1 MEQNIGAEQ
10 IVHAAEG
17 ISNFG
22 LLAVAAAAFIL
33 LSVGLWF
40 GIFVW
45 FKNIIND
52 MLTRNAQD
60 MSSLISKTE
69 KQNELLYEI
78 ADGLRPTTLMQ
89 AKERADLCFDL
100 SVEKVCRL
108 IKRVRQENNIID
120 REKTKKKIQTLLS
133 NIHDDRNSRFDNIQ
147 FKGRPLSFYTSKDWI
162 DWVAAVVENEIYSDT
177 VNNGR
182 AYTNV
187 DAVYDRIRNDFNHR
201 LNRV

>member
-1 MEQNIGAEQ
+1 MEQIGAEQ

-120 REKTKKKIQTLLS
+120 REKTKKKIQTLLT

-162 DWVAAVVENEIYSDT
+162 DWVAQVVENEIYSDT

>member
-1 MEQNIGAEQ
+1 MEQIGAEQ

-40 GIFVW
+40 GIFMW

-120 REKTKKKIQTLLS
+120 REKTKKKIQTLLT
-133 NIHDDRNSRFDNIQ
+133 NIHDERNSRFDNIQ
-147 FKGRPLSFYTSKDWI
+147 FRGRALSFYTSKDWI
-162 DWVAAVVENEIYSDT
+162 DWVAAVVENEIYADT

>member
-1 MEQNIGAEQ
+1 MEQIGAEQ

-120 REKTKKKIQTLLS
+120 REKTKKKIQTLLM

-162 DWVAAVVENEIYSDT
+162 DWVAAVVENEIYADT

>member
-1 MEQNIGAEQ
+1 MEQIGAEQ

-120 REKTKKKIQTLLS
+120 REKTKKKIQTLLT
-133 NIHDDRNSRFDNIQ
+133 NIHDERNSRFDNIQ
-147 FKGRPLSFYTSKDWI
+147 FRGRALSFYTSKDWI
-162 DWVAAVVENEIYSDT
+162 DWVAQVVENEIYSDT

>member
-1 MEQNIGAEQ
+1 MEQIGAEQ

-120 REKTKKKIQTLLS
+120 REKTKKKIQTLLT

-162 DWVAAVVENEIYSDT
+162 DWVATVVENEIYADT

>member
-1 MEQNIGAEQ
+1 MEQIGAEQ

-60 MSSLISKTE
+60 MSRLISKTE

-120 REKTKKKIQTLLS
+120 REKTKKKIQALLT
-133 NIHDDRNSRFDNIQ
+133 NIHDERNSRFDNIQ
-147 FKGRPLSFYTSKDWI
+147 FRGRALSFYTSKDWI

>member
-108 IKRVRQENNIID
+108 IKRVRQENNILD

>member
-1 MEQNIGAEQ
+1 MEQIGAEQ

-120 REKTKKKIQTLLS
+120 REKTKKKIQTLLT
-133 NIHDDRNSRFDNIQ
+133 NIHDERNSRFDNIQ
-147 FKGRPLSFYTSKDWI
+147 FRGRALSFYTSKDWI
-162 DWVAAVVENEIYSDT
+162 DWVSAVVENEIYADT

>member
-1 MEQNIGAEQ
+1 MEQIGAEQ

-52 MLTRNAQD
+52 MITRNAQD

-120 REKTKKKIQTLLS
+120 REKTKKKIQTLLT
-133 NIHDDRNSRFDNIQ
+133 NIHDERNSRFDNIQ
-147 FKGRPLSFYTSKDWI
+147 FRGRALSFYTSKDWI
-162 DWVAAVVENEIYSDT
+162 DWVAAVVENEIYADT

>member
-1 MEQNIGAEQ
+1 MEQIGAEQ

-40 GIFVW
+40 GIFMW

-120 REKTKKKIQTLLS
+120 REKTKKKIQTLLT
-133 NIHDDRNSRFDNIQ
+133 NIHDERNSRFDNIQ
-147 FKGRPLSFYTSKDWI
+147 FRGRALSFYTSKDWI

>member
-1 MEQNIGAEQ
+1 MEQIGAEQ

-120 REKTKKKIQTLLS
+120 REKTKKKIQTLLT

-162 DWVAAVVENEIYSDT
+162 DWVAAVVENEIYADT

>member
-1 MEQNIGAEQ
+1 MEQIGAEQ

-45 FKNIIND
+45 FRNIIND

-120 REKTKKKIQTLLS
+120 REKTKKKIQTLLT

-162 DWVAAVVENEIYSDT
+162 DWVAQVVENEIYADT

-187 DAVYDRIRNDFNHR
+187 DSVYDRIRNDFNHR

>member
-1 MEQNIGAEQ
+1 MEQIGAEQ
-10 IVHAAEG
+10 IIHAAEG

-120 REKTKKKIQTLLS
+120 REKTKKKIQTLLT
-133 NIHDDRNSRFDNIQ
+133 NIHDERNSRFDNIQ
-147 FKGRPLSFYTSKDWI
+147 FRGRALSFYTSKDWI

>member
-1 MEQNIGAEQ
+1 MEQIGAEQ

-120 REKTKKKIQTLLS
+120 REKTKKKIQTLLT

>member
-1 MEQNIGAEQ
+1 MEQIGAEQ
-10 IVHAAEG
+10 IIHAAEG

-40 GIFVW
+40 GIFMW

-120 REKTKKKIQTLLS
+120 REKTKKKIQTLLT
-133 NIHDDRNSRFDNIQ
+133 NIHDERNSRFDNIQ
-147 FKGRPLSFYTSKDWI
+147 FRGRALSFYTSKDWI
-162 DWVAAVVENEIYSDT
+162 DWVAQVVENEIYSDT

>member
-1 MEQNIGAEQ
+1 M
-10 IVHAAEG
+10 
-17 ISNFG
+17 
-22 LLAVAAAAFIL
+22 
-33 LSVGLWF
+33 
-40 GIFVW
+40 W

-120 REKTKKKIQTLLS
+120 REKTKKKIQTLLT
-133 NIHDDRNSRFDNIQ
+133 NIHDERNSRFDNIQ
-147 FKGRPLSFYTSKDWI
+147 FRGRALSFYTSKDWI

>member
-1 MEQNIGAEQ
+1 MEQIGAEQ

-69 KQNELLYEI
+69 KQNGLLYEI

-120 REKTKKKIQTLLS
+120 REKTKKKIQSLLT
-133 NIHDDRNSRFDNIQ
+133 NIHDERNSRFDNIQ
-147 FKGRPLSFYTSKDWI
+147 FRGRALSFYTSKDWI

>member
-10 IVHAAEG
+10 IVQAAEG

-33 LSVGLWF
+33 LSVVLWA
-40 GIFVW
+40 GIFWW
-45 FKNIIND
+45 FKGIIND
-52 MLTRNAQD
+52 TLNRNASD
-60 MSSLISKTE
+60 MSALISKTE
-69 KQNELLYEI
+69 TQNELLHEI
-78 ADGLRPTTLMQ
+78 AAGLRPTTLMQ
-89 AKERADLCFDL
+89 AKERGDLCFDL
-100 SVEKVCRL
+100 SIEKVCRL
-108 IKRVRQENNIID
+108 IKRVRQENNIAD
-120 REKTKKKIQTLLS
+120 KEKTRNKITTLLT
-133 NIHDDRNSRFDNIQ
+133 NIHDERNSRFDNIQ
-147 FKGRPLSFYTSKDWI
+147 FKGHQLSFFTNKEWI
-162 DWVAAVVENEIYSDT
+162 GWVAQVVENEIYADT

>member
-1 MEQNIGAEQ
+1 MEQIGAEQ

-120 REKTKKKIQTLLS
+120 REKTKKKIQTLLT
-133 NIHDDRNSRFDNIQ
+133 NIHDERNSRFDNIQ
-147 FKGRPLSFYTSKDWI
+147 FRGRALSFYTSKDWI